1 MVQGLNSRP
10 RDFLG
15 SGFSY
20 PVRVSVQGG
29 IQLSAAE
36 QDIAE
41 AIWIILRTE
50 VGERVYRPTFG
61 CRLSELTFAPMN
73 TRTLFLMRLY
83 VEEALRLWEP
93 RIVVEEVRA
102 DPDPVSGRVD
112 LVIDYR
118 IRQTNSPANM
128 VYPFYLMTQGGF

>member
-1 MVQGLNSRP
+1 MVQALNNRP

-29 IQLSAAE
+29 IQLSRAE

-50 VGERVYRPTFG
+50 VGERVYRPDFG

-73 TRTLFLMRLY
+73 TRTLLLMRLY

-93 RIVVEEVRA
+93 RIIVDEVRA

-118 IRQTNSPANM
+118 IRQTNAPGNM